1 VQGGLAVDIR
11 HLIDHGPMTGLQ
23 LRAVTFCFFLNMLD
37 GIDILA
43 ISFAAPLLSRE
54 WGVEPATLGVVFSA
68 ALAGMMAGSMLLAPL
83 GDVIGRRKLL
93 TVALALIAVGMLG
106 VMFASSVGE
115 LLILRFVTG
124 CGLGGVVPTMAA
136 FAAELSPQRH
146 RSFAVTLVQGGYP
159 LGATIT
165 GLLATWML
173 PSFGWQSL
181 FVLGGVVSLLSLPF
195 VFVLLPESP
204 EFLLSRQP
212 PGALQ
217 RINRIMRGMGQ
228 AEIAALP
235 STAIGSQARGL
246 AQIVA
251 ALRKLFSTDH
261 RVDTLLLWV
270 AFFMSLLTLYFL
282 QNWVPQ
288 LVANSGQTDSQAF
301 SAGTILNLGLFVG
314 MASVGYFADHFGL
327 RRVIAIYL
335 AATALA
341 LLSFS
346 YLQGATAVAI
356 GLGVAGTMQ
365 GGFIGLYAVGARIY
379 PAAIRITGIGWAIGV
394 ARLGAVLGPY
404 VAGVLVA
411 GGMGM
416 AGSFLVFAIPLAIA
430 AIAVSS
436 MRSPEL
442 SAGSRVVSGAKKPAR
457 ATPRT

>member
-1 VQGGLAVDIR
+1 
-11 HLIDHGPMTGLQ
+11 MTGLQ
-23 LRAVTFCFFLNMLD
+23 LRAVSFCFFLNMLD
-37 GIDILA
+37 GVDILA
-43 ISFAAPLLSRE
+43 ISFAAPALSRD
-54 WGVEPATLGVVFSA
+54 WGIEATTLGVVFSA

-83 GDVIGRRKLL
+83 GDVIGRRRLL
-93 TVALALIAVGMLG
+93 TIALSLIAVGMLG
-106 VMFASSVGE
+106 VMFAGTVRE
-115 LLILRFVTG
+115 LLILRFITG

-165 GLLATWML
+165 GLLAAWMM
-173 PSFGWQSL
+173 PSLGWQSL
-181 FVLGGVVSLLSLPF
+181 FVLGGALTVLSLPF
-195 VFVLLPESP
+195 VYFLLPESP

-217 RINRIMRGMGQ
+217 RLNRILRGMGHP
-228 AEIAALP
+228 EIAALP
-235 STAIGSQARGL
+235 SVAAADAEPGGFE
-246 AQIVA
+246 QIIR
-251 ALRKLFSTDH
+251 ALRKLFSAQH
-261 RVDTLLLWV
+261 RRATLLLWV

-301 SAGTILNLGLFVG
+301 SAGTILNLGLFGG
-314 MASVGYFADHFGL
+314 MASVGYFADQFGL

-335 AATALA
+335 AATAIT

-356 GLGVAGTMQ
+356 GLGVAGFTQ

-379 PAAIRITGIGWAIGV
+379 PAAIRITGIGWAIGI
-394 ARLGAVLGPY
+394 ARLGAVIGPY
-404 VAGVLVA
+404 LAGVLVA

-430 AIAVSS
+430 ALAVSS

-442 SAGSRVVSGAKKPAR
+442 STGSRTAPLTPAPKPGH
-457 ATPRT
+457 

>member
-1 VQGGLAVDIR
+1 
-11 HLIDHGPMTGLQ
+11 
-23 LRAVTFCFFLNMLD
+23 
-37 GIDILA
+37 
-43 ISFAAPLLSRE
+43 
-54 WGVEPATLGVVFSA
+54 
-68 ALAGMMAGSMLLAPL
+68 
-83 GDVIGRRKLL
+83 
-93 TVALALIAVGMLG
+93 
-106 VMFASSVGE
+106 
-115 LLILRFVTG
+115 
-124 CGLGGVVPTMAA
+124 
-136 FAAELSPQRH
+136 
-146 RSFAVTLVQGGYP
+146 
-159 LGATIT
+159 
-165 GLLATWML
+165 ML

-181 FVLGGVVSLLSLPF
+181 FVLGGVITVLSLPF

-235 STAIGSQARGL
+235 STAAMGSEPRGL

-288 LVANSGQTDSQAF
+288 LVANAGQTDSQAF

-327 RRVIAIYL
+327 RRVIATYL

-356 GLGVAGTMQ
+356 GLGVAGVDARRFHRPLCGRRADLP
-365 GGFIGLYAVGARIY
+365 GGDPDHRDRLGDRRRAARSGAR
-379 PAAIRITGIGWAIGV
+379 PVCRGRARRGRAWGWPEASSCSRSRSRLPQSPS
-394 ARLGAVLGPY
+394 ARCARR
-404 VAGVLVA
+404 
-411 GGMGM
+411 
-416 AGSFLVFAIPLAIA
+416 
-430 AIAVSS
+430 SS
-436 MRSPEL
+436 R
-442 SAGSRVVSGAKKPAR
+442 PAR
-457 ATPRT
+457 ASRR

>member
-1 VQGGLAVDIR
+1 
-11 HLIDHGPMTGLQ
+11 MTGLQ
-23 LRAVTFCFFLNMLD
+23 LRAVSLCFFLNALD

-54 WGVEPATLGVVFSA
+54 WGIDPTTLGVVFSA

-83 GDVIGRRKLL
+83 GDTIGRRKLL
-93 TVALALIAVGMLG
+93 TIALSLIAIGMLG
-106 VMFASSVGE
+106 VMFADSVRD
-115 LLILRFVTG
+115 LLILRFITG

-165 GLLATWML
+165 GLLAAWLL
-173 PSFGWQSL
+173 PIWGWHSL
-181 FVLGGVVSLLSLPF
+181 FVLGGALTVLSLPF
-195 VFVLLPESP
+195 VYLLLPESP
-204 EFLLSRQP
+204 EFLLSKRP

-217 RINRIMRGMGQ
+217 LMNRMLRGMGR

-235 STAIGSQARGL
+235 ESTAGADEPRGL
-246 AQIVA
+246 EQIVG
-251 ALRKLFSTDH
+251 ALRKLFSAPH
-261 RVDTLLLWV
+261 RADTLLLWV

-288 LVANSGQTDSQAF
+288 LVANAGQTDSQAF
-301 SAGTILNLGLFVG
+301 SAGTILNLGLFGG
-314 MASVGYFADHFGL
+314 MASVGYFADRYGL
-327 RRVIAIYL
+327 KRVIATYL
-335 AATALA
+335 
-341 LLSFS
+341 
-346 YLQGATAVAI
+346 GATAIVLVSFSSLEGTTAIAI
-356 GLGVAGTMQ
+356 GLGVAGFMQ

-394 ARLGAVLGPY
+394 ARLGAVLGPWM
-404 VAGVLVA
+404 AGVLVA

-416 AGSFLVFAIPLAIA
+416 VGSFLVFAIPLAIA
-430 AIAVSS
+430 AIAVTS

-442 SAGSRVVSGAKKPAR
+442 SAGARVALTPSPKPGH
-457 ATPRT
+457 